1 MLSDGL
7 SNTIGSPVLACRNA
21 SFFLLPVGPLYL
33 SSFDQMTCEL
43 TRPDAF
49 RVNRTLHGLNPWL
62 SLRSNH
68 GLKLAN
74 AFGVLW
80 TNFNL
85 RHYPP
90 LRSLADFHT
99 RARLVRSLRQPD
111 FNVALVEDLVAISG
125 SLLIVSRFQCATD
138 SAYE

>member
-1 MLSDGL
+1 
-7 SNTIGSPVLACRNA
+7 
-21 SFFLLPVGPLYL
+21 
-33 SSFDQMTCEL
+33 
-43 TRPDAF
+43 
-49 RVNRTLHGLNPWL
+49 L

-90 LRSLADFHT
+90 LRSLAGFHA

-111 FNVALVEDLVAISG
+111 FNVGLVEDLVAIGQSVHRFEI
-125 SLLIVSRFQCATD
+125 LVQRPIPLTNESRVAVKHLKSQFVTASD
-138 SAYE
+138 NP